1 MSLPPAGPM
10 PPSQLPPRQQPPRQ
24 QPPRHLH
31 RAIVLVVM
39 ITVSVLFLVVTFPA
53 PAMFTGR
60 AGLALGVVVLG
71 AAIGGIAFSWRRYFG
86 KK

>member
-1 MSLPPAGPM
+1 MSLPGPRQL
-10 PPSQLPPRQQPPRQ
+10 PPSQLPPHQQPPRQ
-24 QPPRHLH
+24 LH

-39 ITVSVLFLVVTFPA
+39 ITLSVLFLVVTFPA

-60 AGLALGVVVLG
+60 GGLALGVVVLG

-86 KK
+86 RK